1 MQKLRSTKIGF
12 FAILCYHMNSKGP
25 AEAIAGINACR
36 PCRKFQ
42 QYKNE
47 ESVSYMLTVHQFQFT
62 TEVVTPMELDEHSGA
77 ALRGNLFES
86 IWQHKLYAWPRKYIF
101 NKIYIEIYDHYCWQ
115 RNLWLEDAW
124 YQELIASQ
132 KCIRTI
138 ISILSI
144 INIYHF
150 SMIVAILS
158 DSFKS
163 EDNVNCLNDYA
174 SSHFEWHNIL

>member
-1 MQKLRSTKIGF
+1 VFTAETILGSRSIEDIRRF
-12 FAILCYHMNSKGP
+12 DVIQLEEHMKHP
-25 AEAIAGINACR
+25 R
-36 PCRKFQ
+36 L
-42 QYKNE
+42 
-47 ESVSYMLTVHQFQFT
+47 V
-62 TEVVTPMELDEHSGA
+62 
-77 ALRGNLFES
+77 FES